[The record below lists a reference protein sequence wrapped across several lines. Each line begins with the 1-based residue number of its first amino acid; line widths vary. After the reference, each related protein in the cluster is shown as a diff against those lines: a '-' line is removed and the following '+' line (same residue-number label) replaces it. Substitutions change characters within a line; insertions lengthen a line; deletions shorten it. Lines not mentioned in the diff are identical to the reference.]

1 MNLNVP
7 ARVIKY
13 ALTLIA
19 GLPAEFT
26 LYELDKAIAADI
38 EPLPTHTPLSNARME
53 NHTAASIMNHLCQK
67 AKFHPVCDG
76 SRGYFYRKG
85 KLPRGRS
92 KHL

>member
-1 MNLNVP
+1 MNTPVP
-7 ARVIKY
+7 ARVVKY

-53 NHTAASIMNHLCQK
+53 NHTSANIMNHLCQK
-67 AKFHPVCDG
+67 RKFHPVYDA

-85 KLPRGRS
+85 KLPRGRN
-92 KHL
+92 KQL